1 MPEPRANRGVMGQG
15 DFGWQRTID
24 GFARSLAPATLAFL
38 YPDRCQICRRGRARA
53 DDGYVCTNCREGS
66 GGVRFIRPPFCHRC
80 GLPYP
85 GEATMQFQCGNCA
98 ELDLQFS
105 QARAAVVA
113 QSLTLDII
121 HRYKYHRAL
130 WFEPFLAELLINA
143 AAPALVGSGIDWL
156 VPIPLHPL
164 KRREREFNQAERL
177 AARLGKAAG
186 LCLNTKLLR
195 RVENTATQTLL
206 TRGERAENM
215 RGAFAMRSADDL
227 QGRRIVLI
235 DDVLTTGATASACA
249 RVLRAAGANEV
260 QVWTVARGV

>member
-1 MPEPRANRGVMGQG
+1 MREGGS
-15 DFGWQRTID
+15 GWRLK
-24 GFARSLAPATLAFL
+24 AASLAQSLGAATLAFL
-38 YPDRCQICRRGRARA
+38 YPDRCQVCRRGRAPA
-53 DDGYVCTNCREGS
+53 SEGYVCASCREGA
-66 GGVRFIRPPFCHRC
+66 GGVRFIRPPLCHRC

-85 GEATMQFQCGNCA
+85 GEITSQFQCGNCA
-98 ELDLQFS
+98 GLDLHFS

-113 QSLTLDII
+113 QSLTLEVI

-143 AAPALVGSGIDWL
+143 AAPALAASGIDWL

-177 AARLGKAAG
+177 AVRLANATG
-186 LCLNTKLLR
+186 LCLNAKLVR

-215 RGAFAMRSADDL
+215 RGAFAVRSADDL

-249 RVLRAAGANEV
+249 RVLRAAGATEV